1 MHQSVLYL
9 WLALPGIGSGKAM
22 DVAGWFHGVIFS
34 NSSKS

>member
-1 MHQSVLYL
+1 MHQGVFYL
-9 WLALPGIGSGKAM
+9 RLALPRIGSGKAM